1 MGTVYVSI
9 NSLYRNGNIQG
20 ITDKAGEGK
29 LLIGLIIIILM
40 WGGFLFHP
48 VIISIIKGN
57 PIWLFLYALFP
68 IEAIIVSLLT
78 SIIIKITE
86 Q

>member
-1 MGTVYVSI
+1 
-9 NSLYRNGNIQG
+9 
-20 ITDKAGEGK
+20 
-29 LLIGLIIIILM
+29 M

>member
-1 MGTVYVSI
+1 MKRKLI
-9 NSLYRNGNIQG
+9 NR
-20 ITDKAGEGK
+20 GEGK

-78 SIIIKITE
+78 SIIIKITIS
-86 Q
+86 